1 MSALDFRT
9 DLVGDQVPDWQFE
22 GACAEVDPEAW
33 FPEQGSY
40 APPLVFAICA
50 GCPVRRSCLAAALH
64 GREQGV
70 WAGTTAE
77 DRDGLLRL
85 LRIGISPIVVLN
97 LGLALSERSQHRG
110 TESLPEP
117 RGAEAA

>member
-1 MSALDFRT
+1 MSRLDHRE
-9 DLVGDQVPDWQFE
+9 DLAREQVSDWQFD

-33 FPEQGSY
+33 FPDRGSF
-40 APPLVFAICA
+40 APPLVFTVCA

-64 GREQGV
+64 GREHGV

-85 LRIGISPIVVLN
+85 LRLGLSAATVLN
-97 LGLALSERSQHRG
+97 LGLAAAEHKQHRG
-110 TESLPEP
+110 THLAPQAL
-117 RGAEAA
+117 GAAAA

>member
-1 MSALDFRT
+1 MSRLEYRD
-9 DLVGDQVPDWQFE
+9 DLAREQVSDWQFD

-33 FPEQGSY
+33 FPDRGSF
-40 APPLVFAICA
+40 AAPLVFAVCA

-85 LRIGISPIVVLN
+85 LRLGLSAATVLN
-97 LGLALSERSQHRG
+97 LGLAAAEHKQHRG
-110 TESLPEP
+110 AENPSES
-117 RGAEAA
+117 REAVAA